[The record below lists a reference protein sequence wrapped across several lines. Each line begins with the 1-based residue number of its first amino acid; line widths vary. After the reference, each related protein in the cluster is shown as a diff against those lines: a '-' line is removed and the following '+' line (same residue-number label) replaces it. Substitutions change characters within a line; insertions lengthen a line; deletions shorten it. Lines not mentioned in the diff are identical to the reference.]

1 LSPYMTTFCVP
12 LFFPLLF
19 PTISN
24 LFPYVSRD
32 SCRFPRIS
40 KNHSRPLRLSQD
52 FLEISKEAQGGDLIS
67 QGGDLHTFPKKP
79 KGETLFPKGET
90 SIRFQRSPRGRPPY
104 VSKEAQGGDLIS
116 QGGDRLISQGGDLH
130 TFLK

>member
-1 LSPYMTTFCVP
+1 MTTFCVP

-79 KGETLFPKGET
+79 KGET
-90 SIRFQRSPRGRPPY
+90 SIRFQRSPRGRPYFPRGRPPYIPRGRPPY
-104 VSKEAQGGDLIS
+104 VSKVSFG
-116 QGGDRLISQGGDLH
+116 
-130 TFLK
+130 